1 MTHGNNDYK
10 LEVLYLIKNTNKIT
24 INRNY
29 KPDLIDLIWGKKMQ
43 SEHHDLVHEF
53 PEFREKIHD
62 LKMSDEHF
70 KKLFDEYHKLD
81 REVYRVE
88 YDIEP
93 RSDTALEDLK
103 KRRLAL
109 KDELYHILKYGVPKP
124 GTVET

>member
-1 MTHGNNDYK
+1 
-10 LEVLYLIKNTNKIT
+10 
-24 INRNY
+24 
-29 KPDLIDLIWGKKMQ
+29 MQ

-62 LKMSDEHF
+62 LKLSDHHF

-88 YDIEP
+88 YNIEP

-103 KRRLAL
+103 KRRLAI
-109 KDELYHILKYGVPKP
+109 KDELYHILAHGIPKS
-124 GTVET
+124 GTAGM